1 MVTEVRERAELIVA
15 PRSAF
20 GSFVGWVGAIAFA
33 VSGLWFGAIA
43 MHLSV
48 AEPPAT
54 EAGVAAWYAWFVTT
68 LQQERIDTAIAI
80 AGFACL
86 IVLARLI
93 ATRDQRDRAQAGAA
107 VLTLGAAIWIVGNIL
122 QLAAHRAVGL
132 MATHS
137 NPLGTTN
144 SIAFTVDTIDD
155 GFEMA
160 AFAVLAVGAILVA
173 GRAASL
179 GWRRM
184 TIAVGATF
192 ALLAVAYVTGPDAL
206 VDGGL
211 VFGGLAVVP
220 IWMVWTG
227 RTLDDPA
234 DTVRV

>member
-1 MVTEVRERAELIVA
+1 MVTEVWERMESVVA
-15 PRSAF
+15 PRTMF
-20 GSFVGWVGAIAFA
+20 GAIVGWIGAIAFA

-48 AEPPAT
+48 AEPPAG
-54 EAGVAAWYAWFVTT
+54 EAGPVAYFTWFVTT
-68 LQQERIDTAIAI
+68 LQQERIDTSIAI

-86 IVLARLI
+86 IVLARLV
-93 ATRDQRDRAQAGAA
+93 ATRDRRDRVQAGAA
-107 VLTLGAAIWIVGNIL
+107 VMSLGAAIWIVGNIL

-132 MATHS
+132 LATHN

-144 SIAFTVDTIDD
+144 SIAFTADMIDD

-160 AFAVLAVGAILVA
+160 GFAVLAVGAFLLA

-184 TIAVGATF
+184 TIALGAVC
-192 ALLAVAYVTGPDAL
+192 ALLAVAYITGPDAL
-206 VDGGL
+206 VDGAL

-220 IWMVWTG
+220 IWLVWTG
-227 RTLDDPA
+227 GTLDGPL